1 MKISKLCYHFKLFK
15 TNKEI
20 LIKDLELTK
29 GVEIDVKC

>member
-1 MKISKLCYHFKLFK
+1 MLSIETIK

-29 GVEIDVKC
+29 GVEMDVKC